1 MLERPSED
9 GRSTTIDRVELPV
22 IDPVALLD
30 VWMQWEKGDLM
41 PGLTLSKLKKAGMR
55 ELIDSLAAQVEAP
68 QGEPS
73 KAE

>member
-1 MLERPSED
+1 MERPSED
-9 GRSTTIDRVELPV
+9 GRSTTIERVELPV

-55 ELIDSLAAQVEAP
+55 ELIDTLAEQVEAR

>member
-1 MLERPSED
+1 MERPSKD
-9 GRSTTIDRVELPV
+9 GRSTTLNRVELPV
-22 IDPVALLD
+22 IDPVALHD

-55 ELIDSLAAQVEAP
+55 ELIDTLAAQIEVP

-73 KAE
+73 QAE